1 MLFLGEI
8 SIPRP
13 LIPKTSEQGDILKE
27 RLKQI
32 REYTGLSQ
40 KEFSERIH
48 IGAST
53 LAMLET
59 GDRKIKDLHISLIC
73 AAFDIDEHW
82 FRTGEG
88 DMLVHTVPNTIDQL
102 AREFSL
108 DDLDKKILGVY
119 AQLPAQHRAVLK
131 DYLVRLACEITPSVC
146 TGEQL
151 SIEEEI
157 SSYRK
162 ELLDEQKG
170 TTSSPSVAS
179 GE

>member
-1 MLFLGEI
+1 MN
-8 SIPRP
+8 
-13 LIPKTSEQGDILKE
+13 
-27 RLKQI
+27 
-32 REYTGLSQ
+32 
-40 KEFSERIH
+40 ERIKAVRKEQKMTQTEFGAK
-48 IGAST
+48 IGLKGNTITNYESGARTPSD
-53 LAMLET
+53 A
-59 GDRKIKDLHISLIC
+59 IIVSIC
-73 AAFDIDEHW
+73 REFGVNEHW
-82 FRTGEG
+82 LRTGEG
-88 DMLVHTVPNTIDQL
+88 NMFVHTVPSTIDQL

-119 AQLPAQHRAVLK
+119 AQLPAQHRAALK
-131 DYLVRLACEITPSVC
+131 DYLVRLAHEIAPSVC

-170 TTSSPSVAS
+170 TTSSPSAAS